1 MLPGSQLGYLCCYWG
16 GDVALVSVMFGD
28 GREERLAAGVLALRL
43 ASDPKVT
50 ARRENYNRRVSLAR
64 NAAKAMPKD
73 AVIDALCKQTP
84 AYIRD
89 FLETEDDR
97 FGLGALAERYARTF
111 WREFS

>member
-1 MLPGSQLGYLCCYWG
+1 
-16 GDVALVSVMFGD
+16 MFGD

-50 ARRENYNRRVSLAR
+50 ARRENYNRRVCLAR

-84 AYIRD
+84 AYIREL
-89 FLETEDDR
+89 LETEDGR
-97 FGLGALAERYARTF
+97 FGSGALAERYARTF